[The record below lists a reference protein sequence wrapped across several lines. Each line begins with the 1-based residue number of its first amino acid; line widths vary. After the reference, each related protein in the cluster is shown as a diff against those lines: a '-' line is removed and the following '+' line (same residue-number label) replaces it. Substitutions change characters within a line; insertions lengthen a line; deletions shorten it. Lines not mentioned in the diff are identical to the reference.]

1 MARGREKAARDEE
14 EKRLSAAR
22 EAQEHAERALRHGV
36 KRNVKRPTVAVLRAT
51 RDAETSQRAAEWRRK
66 DGMLSRMTEQ
76 VSRVLQQREANKD
89 RAARLTRAAS
99 AEVKE
104 HEWGDSDGE
113 A

>member
-1 MARGREKAARDEE
+1 M
-14 EKRLSAAR
+14 
-22 EAQEHAERALRHGV
+22 
-36 KRNVKRPTVAVLRAT
+36 KRPTVAVLRAT